1 MYFRADSTTTRRRAR
16 PPAPPSALGWAPT
29 RRPVTRRQKRGR
41 RSMNDDRA
49 AVSASYASCTTA
61 ATMSKQ
67 LYARARR
74 FARCPPPPVPCRR
87 GPDAALGA
95 NSRDRPRSA
104 GRRDSIV
111 EIILT
116 VENIARVRFGPHLML
131 SRERADGRRG
141 ARTVLI
147 RRQEL

>member
-41 RSMNDDRA
+41 RSMNVNRA
-49 AVSASYASCTTA
+49 AVSASYASFMTM
-61 ATMSKQ
+61 ATIPKQ
-67 LYARARR
+67 LYARTRR
-74 FARCPPPPVPCRR
+74 FARCPPPPVPRRR

-116 VENIARVRFGPHLML
+116 VESIARVRFGTNMIL
-131 SRERADGRRG
+131 SRERADGRGG

-147 RRQEL
+147 

>member
-1 MYFRADSTTTRRRAR
+1 MYIMYNRADSTTTRRRAR

-41 RSMNDDRA
+41 RSINDDRA
-49 AVSASYASCTTA
+49 AVSASCTSCMTV
-61 ATMSKQ
+61 ATMPKQ
-67 LYARARR
+67 LYARTRR
-74 FARCPPPPVPCRR
+74 FARCPPPPVPRRR

-116 VENIARVRFGPHLML
+116 VENIARVRFGTNLIL
-131 SRERADGRRG
+131 SRERADGRGG

-147 RRQEL
+147 